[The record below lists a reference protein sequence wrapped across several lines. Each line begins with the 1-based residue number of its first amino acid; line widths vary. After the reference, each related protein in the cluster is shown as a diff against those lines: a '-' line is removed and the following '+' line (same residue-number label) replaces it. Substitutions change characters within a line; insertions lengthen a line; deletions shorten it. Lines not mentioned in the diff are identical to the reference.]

1 MTCKCEG
8 REPSTEAIKGG
19 YWITQARLLLGE
31 HEKYHRTSDE
41 HAYMFMAEGLR
52 SIEKAID
59 LAVKETGMYRMQ
71 PGAAMAKLY
80 GAAEELKNTDGP
92 IPFLQRRRIMW
103 EIAAG
108 HDILRKLM
116 SEQGYRAITNKD
128 FETYG
133 DGGGR

>member
-19 YWITQARLLLGE
+19 YWITQARLLLGGYK
-31 HEKYHRTSDE
+31 KYHQTSDE
-41 HAYMFMAEGLR
+41 HAYLFMANGLR
-52 SIEKAID
+52 HIEKAID

-71 PGAAMAKLY
+71 PGEGMAKLY
-80 GAAEELKNTDGP
+80 GAAEELKKSDGP

-103 EIAAG
+103 DIAAG

-116 SEQGYRAITNKD
+116 AEQGYRATTNED
-128 FETYG
+128 FDKYG
-133 DGGGR
+133 AGGGR